1 MLRKIMKQVK
11 VPWIGEFKETLS
23 QALWWGTVI
32 NSIMLA
38 GTFYYTTLRFVWPWF
53 DLTKFI
59 AVVAVG
65 IVVIYIVEYK
75 WIIPS
80 IWAFRSKQMF
90 EHESKITDKIDALGK
105 KLDELNGRISQK

>member
-1 MLRKIMKQVK
+1 MLRKTMKQVK
-11 VPWIGEFKETLS
+11 IPWVGEFKETLS
-23 QALWWGTVI
+23 QTLWWGTVI

-38 GTFYYTTLRFVWPWF
+38 GTFYYTTLRFVWAWF
-53 DLTKFI
+53 DLPKFI
-59 AVVAVG
+59 VVVAVG
-65 IVVIYIVEYK
+65 LIVILIVEYK

-105 KLDELNGRISQK
+105 KVDELIEKSQ